1 MSANQF
7 INKSIYQQINLSAY
21 QFISISIYQHINLSA
36 NHLISIYLTRS
47 EDEASSHVILAEQ
60 CCLELQ
66 VEVDTFPFKKLSKI
80 TSLDDE
86 VLIAGSVQ
94 YLLLCGKV
102 NWSLFNLPNAKSQP
116 AAPFDLFAT
125 LQGSFLVPFSLNLAL
140 DPGCQILC
148 FSGAELGCCCW

>member
-7 INKSIYQQINLSAY
+7 INKSIYQHINLSTNQFISISIYQHINLSAY

-60 CCLELQ
+60 YCL
-66 VEVDTFPFKKLSKI
+66 EVDTFPLKKLSKL

-125 LQGSFLVPFSLNLAL
+125 LQGSFLVPFHSTLH
-140 DPGCQILC
+140 
-148 FSGAELGCCCW
+148 